1 MNSYTYFFTL
11 ILIFFYIKVSFS
23 NQPVKFDNAAYQLS
37 VPKILDLEDKKLY
50 LKIRSLQIEGNWS
63 EVDKKVKLLKDKI
76 LLGHI
81 DYDKLMHP
89 NKYKSSYDELSEW
102 LIKYNDFP
110 IVMQR
115 RVYSLMMKRSSDPK
129 KINNEKNNVVESTSE
144 APSLDQN
151 IEVSKISRN
160 EAIEN
165 EDRVQFE
172 NSTVIGSI
180 SLVGASI
187 DDLTFK
193 KYTNTLNGDDNVVL
207 LNPKKVEDGYYIET
221 GWATANKNINLPN
234 SKTIWTIEGNN
245 KLTPNSPI
253 KLSWTNDQNIKF
265 IKDISIDDQY
275 LFKVNQTI
283 INNSE
288 KTYNFYPYGQ
298 IIRNIAPEIIDFF
311 ILHEGLIGV
320 FDDQLVEEDYDDIEE
335 KKFSINADKGWLG
348 ITDKYWITSLI
359 PQENRKFRTDFDYKN
374 KFRANFI
381 ETSATEI
388 GANETKSNEIK
399 IIIAAKEVDI
409 IDGYAEN
416 LNISKYDLAIDWGW
430 FYFLVKPLFFVI
442 DYFFELTGNFG
453 IAIILITICI
463 RIVFFPL
470 ANYSFKSMAKMKVL
484 QPEMTR
490 LKELHKEDKMKLQ
503 QEMMALYKK
512 EKVNPVSGCL
522 PIFIQIPFFFAI
534 YKVLFVTLEMR
545 HQPFYGW
552 IKDLS
557 ERDPTSIFNLFGLI
571 PWDPPSFLLIGVWPC
586 LMGLSMYLQQKLNPT
601 PPDPIQA
608 KIFAFFPL
616 FLTVILAP
624 FPSGLVIYW
633 TINNILTMA
642 QQYVIIKRTTVKT
655 AQ

>member
-1 MNSYTYFFTL
+1 MDSKNVIAAISLSAAVIIIYGLFFA
-11 ILIFFYIKVSFS
+11 
-23 NQPVKFDNAAYQLS
+23 P
-37 VPKILDLEDKKLY
+37 P
-50 LKIRSLQIEGNWS
+50 
-63 EVDKKVKLLKDKI
+63 
-76 LLGHI
+76 
-81 DYDKLMHP
+81 P
-89 NKYKSSYDELSEW
+89 
-102 LIKYNDFP
+102 P
-110 IVMQR
+110 
-115 RVYSLMMKRSSDPK
+115 DPK

-151 IEVSKISRN
+151 VEVSKISRK

-180 SLVGASI
+180 SLVGGSI

-298 IIRNIAPEIIDFF
+298 IIRNLAPEIIDFF

-416 LNISKYDLAIDWGW
+416 LNISKFDLAIDWGW
-430 FYFLVKPLFFVI
+430 FYFLVKPLFFLI
-442 DYFFELTGNFG
+442 DYFFKLTGNFG

-557 ERDPTSIFNLFGLI
+557 ERDPTSIFKLFGLI

-586 LMGLSMYLQQKLNPT
+586 LMGLSMYL
-601 PPDPIQA
+601 
-608 KIFAFFPL
+608 
-616 FLTVILAP
+616 
-624 FPSGLVIYW
+624 
-633 TINNILTMA
+633 
-642 QQYVIIKRTTVKT
+642 
-655 AQ
+655 

>member
-1 MNSYTYFFTL
+1 MDSKNVIAAISLSAAVIITYGLFFA
-11 ILIFFYIKVSFS
+11 
-23 NQPVKFDNAAYQLS
+23 P
-37 VPKILDLEDKKLY
+37 P
-50 LKIRSLQIEGNWS
+50 
-63 EVDKKVKLLKDKI
+63 
-76 LLGHI
+76 
-81 DYDKLMHP
+81 P
-89 NKYKSSYDELSEW
+89 
-102 LIKYNDFP
+102 P
-110 IVMQR
+110 
-115 RVYSLMMKRSSDPK
+115 DPK

-298 IIRNIAPEIIDFF
+298 IIRNLAPEIIDFF

-430 FYFLVKPLFFVI
+430 FYFLVKPLFFLI
-442 DYFFELTGNFG
+442 DYFFKLTGNFG

>member
-1 MNSYTYFFTL
+1 MDSKNVIAAISLSAAVIIIYGLFFA
-11 ILIFFYIKVSFS
+11 
-23 NQPVKFDNAAYQLS
+23 P
-37 VPKILDLEDKKLY
+37 P
-50 LKIRSLQIEGNWS
+50 
-63 EVDKKVKLLKDKI
+63 
-76 LLGHI
+76 
-81 DYDKLMHP
+81 P
-89 NKYKSSYDELSEW
+89 
-102 LIKYNDFP
+102 P
-110 IVMQR
+110 
-115 RVYSLMMKRSSDPK
+115 DPK

-172 NSTVIGSI
+172 NSNVIGSI

-193 KYTNTLNGDDNVVL
+193 KYTNTLNSDDNVVL

-298 IIRNIAPEIIDFF
+298 IIRNLAPEIIDFF

-320 FDDQLVEEDYDDIEE
+320 FNDQLVEKDYDDIEE

-442 DYFFELTGNFG
+442 DYFFKLTGNFG

>member
-1 MNSYTYFFTL
+1 MDSKNVIAAISLSAAVIIIYGLFFA
-11 ILIFFYIKVSFS
+11 
-23 NQPVKFDNAAYQLS
+23 P
-37 VPKILDLEDKKLY
+37 P
-50 LKIRSLQIEGNWS
+50 
-63 EVDKKVKLLKDKI
+63 
-76 LLGHI
+76 
-81 DYDKLMHP
+81 P
-89 NKYKSSYDELSEW
+89 
-102 LIKYNDFP
+102 P
-110 IVMQR
+110 
-115 RVYSLMMKRSSDPK
+115 DPK

-172 NSTVIGSI
+172 NSNVIGSI

-193 KYTNTLNGDDNVVL
+193 KYTNTLNSDDNVVL

-298 IIRNIAPEIIDFF
+298 VIRNTAPQVLGFY

-320 FDDQLVEEDYDDIEE
+320 FNDQLVEKDYDDIED
-335 KKFSINADKGWLG
+335 KKYTKNASKGWTG
-348 ITDKYWITSLI
+348 ITDKFWTVVMI
-359 PQENRKFRTDFDYKN
+359 PKENREFRNEFEYKN
-374 KFRANFI
+374 KFKVNFI
-381 ETSATEI
+381 ETKATEI
-388 GANETKSNEIK
+388 RANEAKSNNIK
-399 IIIAAKEVDI
+399 IIVAAKEVDV
-409 IDGYAEN
+409 IDNYSKSE
-416 LNISKYDLAIDWGW
+416 NISKFDLVIDWGW
-430 FYFLVKPLFFVI
+430 FYFLTKNFFFVI
-442 DYFFELTGNFG
+442 DYFFELTGNYG
-453 IAIILITICI
+453 VAIILVTICI
-463 RIVFFPL
+463 RVVFFPL

-484 QPEMTR
+484 QPEMAR
-490 LKELHKEDKMKLQ
+490 LKELHKDDKMKLQ

-522 PIFIQIPFFFAI
+522 PILIQIPFFFAV
-534 YKVLFVTLEMR
+534 YKVLFVTIESR
-545 HQPFYGW
+545 HQPFFGW
-552 IKDLS
+552 IVDLS
-557 ERDPTSIFNLFGLI
+557 ERDPTSIFNAFGLI
-571 PWDPPSFLLIGVWPC
+571 PWDPPTFLMIGIWPC
-586 LMGLSMYLQQKLNPT
+586 LMGLSMYIQQKLNPA

-608 KIFAFFPL
+608 KIFMFFPL

-633 TINNILTMA
+633 TFNNILTMA
-642 QQYVIIKRTTVKT
+642 QQVIIMKRTTVKT
-655 AQ
+655 IQK